1 MQNKTSSFVLQ
12 YNKVKIVVVSSH
24 NKTSNFIAMAI
35 QTDKTKPKLSSV
47 PVEPTAAEP
56 KHLSDSSA
64 IIGEEKANGGRPRRA
79 PDVGLW
85 TIRGVDLETRTA
97 IEKAAQRSGKT
108 IGQYVNEELRQYAQ
122 EQLKKGNQPPMRQE
136 DIRTELD
143 DIKGLITQLADRLP
157 TQEKRGFFQRLFS

>member
-1 MQNKTSSFVLQ
+1 M
-12 YNKVKIVVVSSH
+12 
-24 NKTSNFIAMAI
+24 MA
-35 QTDKTKPKLSSV
+35 TRRDKTKPALSSV
-47 PVEPTAAEP
+47 PLPTAAAE
-56 KHLSDSSA
+56 LEIA
-64 IIGEEKANGGRPRRA
+64 NQKAKGGRPRRA

-136 DIRTELD
+136 DLRTELD
-143 DIKGLITQLADRLP
+143 DIKGMITQLADRLP
-157 TQEKRGFFQRLFS
+157 TQEKRGFFQRLFG